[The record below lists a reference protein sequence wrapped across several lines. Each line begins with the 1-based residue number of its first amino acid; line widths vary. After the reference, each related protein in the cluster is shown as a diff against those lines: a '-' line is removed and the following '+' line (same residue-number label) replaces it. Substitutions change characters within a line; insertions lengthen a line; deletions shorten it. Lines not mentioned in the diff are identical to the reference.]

1 MYTVGA
7 TNLIVS
13 LLFINK
19 LYIYIYML
27 LNQSVR
33 QEIDRPIKEK
43 KTRSWQVFDV
53 PLKMPKPESV
63 DQLRTISQ

>member
-1 MYTVGA
+1 
-7 TNLIVS
+7 
-13 LLFINK
+13 
-19 LYIYIYML
+19 ML